1 MGHSG
6 AFAATRA
13 RPSEGPKKM
22 YSVTSQ
28 EDEEEESGT
37 GPGWAD
43 EGEKARACGM
53 RWPSR
58 TGESLMPI
66 LMLLLLCA
74 LTVKIR
80 AKDGKE
86 LTCSIKIN
94 RLEVSKVL
102 LRRTKSQKPWHLP
115 WVVERH
121 DASCSCRHCGLV
133 QNGPSAFYVVCFHG
147 ERTATRL
154 ITWPQGYQG

>member
-43 EGEKARACGM
+43 EGEKACSM
-53 RWPSR
+53 KWPSR
-58 TGESLMPI
+58 IGESLVPI

-102 LRRTKSQKPWHLP
+102 CDAQKHRSPGI
-115 WVVERH
+115 
-121 DASCSCRHCGLV
+121 CRG
-133 QNGPSAFYVVCFHG
+133 
-147 ERTATRL
+147 
-154 ITWPQGYQG
+154 W

>member
-43 EGEKARACGM
+43 EGEKGLWYEVAVEDR
-53 RWPSR
+53 R
-58 TGESLMPI
+58 ES
-66 LMLLLLCA
+66 
-74 LTVKIR
+74 
-80 AKDGKE
+80 
-86 LTCSIKIN
+86 
-94 RLEVSKVL
+94 
-102 LRRTKSQKPWHLP
+102 
-115 WVVERH
+115 
-121 DASCSCRHCGLV
+121 DAD
-133 QNGPSAFYVVCFHG
+133 PY
-147 ERTATRL
+147 AT
-154 ITWPQGYQG
+154 PFV